1 MFFWNPLAFSMIQQ
15 MLAGF
20 PAGAVVKNLLRLQE
34 AQEIW
39 VQSPGGEDP
48 LERKL
53 ATHFSIFAWEIPGTE
68 EPGRLQSKGLQN
80 RTQLSMQAMD
90 VGNLIS
96 GSSVS
101 SKSCL

>member
-20 PAGAVVKNLLRLQE
+20 PVGAVVKNPLPMQE

-39 VQSPGGEDP
+39 VQFPGGEDP
-48 LERKL
+48 LEKKL
-53 ATHFSIFAWEIPGTE
+53 ATHFSIFAWEIPATE
-68 EPGRLQSKGLQN
+68 EPDGRQSRGLQN
-80 RTQLSMQAMD
+80 RTWLSMQVMD

-96 GSSVS
+96 GSSVF

>member
-1 MFFWNPLAFSMIQQ
+1 M
-15 MLAGF
+15 
-20 PAGAVVKNLLRLQE
+20 VKNPPANARDSGGY
-34 AQEIW
+34 
-39 VQSPGGEDP
+39 VQSLGWEDP
-48 LERKL
+48 LEEEL